1 MKIETKMRVE
11 RATAVLSPFEVL
23 QAIADFVDKYQPD
36 FRGWMVVRNGIEIDE
51 AGGAAAPL
59 ERCGEPDPALAAE
72 ARAKGESE

>member
-36 FRGWMVVRNGIEIDE
+36 LRGWMVVRNGIEIDE
-51 AGGAAAPL
+51 DGGAAARL
-59 ERCGEPDPALAAE
+59 ERCGEPDAALAAE
-72 ARAKGESE
+72 RAKGEGE